1 MPPTTVALHPES
13 HITGPVFG
21 PFPSELVYTQCRIDM
36 RPLPQM
42 TSVGN
47 EFFSRPIF
55 FSSDYCQLHK
65 TRIPKWQCWRL
76 SWQIQSVRKQRAE
89 EFVVTEVSGNRSDLA
104 SNVFTLWDRHIYT
117 RESTNK
123 TLSEGD
129 IRPCV
134 EEGRSTGCSR
144 VVRETNCKDVVCL
157 FSNSKKEFFSRS
169 ALLMTAVQC
178 WRSRRQYWRGAW
190 SWGGDAIEGDSRT
203 SGAKILDRLGGF
215 STMSQPSG
223 TLSAST
229 VTYPSSCWV
238 VSLSSFQEDR
248 IARRRK
254 CSKENWQQT
263 VCISTS
269 S

>member
-1 MPPTTVALHPES
+1 MSFFLDQFFSLQIIVSCIRLE
-13 HITGPVFG
+13 
-21 PFPSELVYTQCRIDM
+21 FPSGNVGASLDKSNLSESRERKNLSWLRCQEIDRI
-36 RPLPQM
+36 LPQM
-42 TSVGN
+42 CLHSETGTSTPVRAPTRHYQRGISGLVWRKEDLQVALVLYEKLTVKMWCVSSQISN
-47 EFFSRPIF
+47 KKFFLEMN
-55 FSSDYCQLHK
+55 QH
-65 TRIPKWQCWRL
+65 
-76 SWQIQSVRKQRAE
+76 
-89 EFVVTEVSGNRSDLA
+89 RS
-104 SNVFTLWDRHIYT
+104 
-117 RESTNK
+117 
-123 TLSEGD
+123 
-129 IRPCV
+129 P
-134 EEGRSTGCSR
+134 
-144 VVRETNCKDVVCL
+144 
-157 FSNSKKEFFSRS
+157 
-169 ALLMTAVQC
+169 LLMTAVQC

-190 SWGGDAIEGDSRT
+190 SWGGDAIEGNSRT

-229 VTYPSSCWV
+229 VAYPSSCWV

>member
-134 EEGRSTGCSR
+134 EVGRSTSCSR

-157 FSNSKKEFFSRS
+157 FSNFQKEFFSRDES
-169 ALLMTAVQC
+169 TSISIVDNCCAMLTISETILERGLVVRGRCHRRRFSDEWRQNLGSIGWIFNDVPTQWHTFRFHCDLLQQLLGGVTVIF
-178 WRSRRQYWRGAW
+178 SRR
-190 SWGGDAIEGDSRT
+190 
-203 SGAKILDRLGGF
+203 
-215 STMSQPSG
+215 
-223 TLSAST
+223 
-229 VTYPSSCWV
+229 
-238 VSLSSFQEDR
+238 
-248 IARRRK
+248 
-254 CSKENWQQT
+254 
-263 VCISTS
+263 
-269 S
+269 